1 MKLELIRDDNNTL
14 SGYKI
19 IRETEDELE
28 AIEMVR
34 DMYFWGHLGKLKY
47 GGRKSKLETDDTMEL
62 SFVTEGYAHQQREK
76 LRIAVEEYKQEKLT
90 NTLKQFTHETN
101 QAPH

>member
-1 MKLELIRDDNNTL
+1 MKLELIKDENNKL

-34 DMYFWGHLGKLKY
+34 DMYFWGHLGKIKY
-47 GGRKSKLETDDTMEL
+47 GGRISAPDTDDTAVL
-62 SFVTEGYAHQQREK
+62 KFYTEDYA
-76 LRIAVEEYKQEKLT
+76 KQERDRFEQELEVLRQER
-90 NTLKQFTHETN
+90 NKQ
-101 QAPH
+101 

>member
-28 AIEMVR
+28 TIEMVR

-47 GGRKSKLETDDTMEL
+47 GGRKSEPGTDDTMEL
-62 SFVTEGYAHQQREK
+62 KFVTELYAEQEREK
-76 LRIAVEEYKQEKLT
+76 LKIAVEEYKKEKLT
-90 NTLKQFTHETN
+90 NTLK
-101 QAPH
+101 

>member
-1 MKLELIRDDNNTL
+1 MKLELIRDDNNNL

-47 GGRKSKLETDDTMEL
+47 GGRCSEPGTDNTMEL
-62 SFVTEGYAHQQREK
+62 KFVTQEYANQEREK
-76 LRIAVEEYKQEKLT
+76 LKTLVEEYKQEKLT
-90 NTLKQFTHETN
+90 NTLK
-101 QAPH
+101 

>member
-1 MKLELIRDDNNTL
+1 MKLELIRDDNNKL

-47 GGRKSKLETDDTMEL
+47 GGRKSKPGTEETMEL
-62 SFVTEGYAHQQREK
+62 SFVTEEYADQERAKHKIE
-76 LRIAVEEYKQEKLT
+76 IEEYKKEKLN
-90 NTLKQFTHETN
+90 NTPE
-101 QAPH
+101 

>member
-1 MKLELIRDDNNTL
+1 MKLELIKDENNKL

-28 AIEMVR
+28 TIEMVR

-47 GGRKSKLETDDTMEL
+47 GGRSSAPETDDTSEL
-62 SFVTEGYAHQQREK
+62 RFVTEEYAEQEKTKLYKYLEELRQQR
-76 LRIAVEEYKQEKLT
+76 
-90 NTLKQFTHETN
+90 NN
-101 QAPH
+101 Q

>member
-1 MKLELIRDDNNTL
+1 MKLELIRDDNNNL

-28 AIEMVR
+28 VIEMVR

-47 GGRKSKLETDDTMEL
+47 GGRCSEPGTDDTMEL
-62 SFVTEGYAHQQREK
+62 KFVTQEYDNQQTEK
-76 LRIAVEEYKQEKLT
+76 LKTLVEEYKQEKLT
-90 NTLKQFTHETN
+90 NTHKINHL
-101 QAPH
+101 

>member
-1 MKLELIRDDNNTL
+1 MKLELIRDDNNNL

-47 GGRKSKLETDDTMEL
+47 GGRCSEPGTDNTMEL
-62 SFVTEGYAHQQREK
+62 KFVTEGYANQEREK
-76 LRIAVEEYKQEKLT
+76 FKILVEEYKEEKLNNTHKT
-90 NTLKQFTHETN
+90 N
-101 QAPH
+101 